1 MIPPVSHLAE
11 EIKRSG
17 CYKHFFQY
25 EKATIK
31 CELNSLR
38 IHFLEQCKRSELIPR
53 FLKFRIPTNGCFD
66 NKSVREFQLKL
77 LHKELVRA
85 KENFQSTEE
94 NVNNRKAKLLSH
106 LPTELIPPVEDH
118 IGRSRTKTRME
129 RKAVHEKKLSN
140 LSKEQEQPLF
150 NVQNTVVTC
159 DLEKQPPGY
168 VLDTLSL
175 GPKNAT
181 LDRFNPKDILAELDD
196 LLRFC
201 KRNSVLN
208 DTITDINIKTLTYIK
223 KCKKMKTPRH
233 LMLTRKYL
241 NDNKLLAVPFD
252 KGIGFCIMKIDKYQE
267 KLDAILNL
275 SQFEGIPT
283 MKRKN
288 EKSPVIKE
296 EERVR
301 DALKELRNSE
311 EIDESLYEKLKPIGS
326 QPARL
331 YGLAK
336 VHKRNV
342 PVRPVL
348 SMPGSAYHKIGMQI
362 AEWLTMVPECGIN
375 TSSKKIA
382 DSLKDV
388 KLEENEEIVSF
399 DVTSLYTNV
408 PLTEAIHVCADM
420 LYNGVNTAPPVS
432 KQTFIRLAELSS
444 CNVLM
449 LTHKGYVKQV
459 DGLAMGSP
467 PAPHFAN
474 GWLSK
479 YDEVIKAD
487 AKLYARYMDDI
498 IQNMPT
504 SEINQK
510 LDDINNLH
518 PSLKFTIERESD
530 GQLPFLD
537 MKILNVQGKLSSTW
551 YNKPTDTGLI
561 MNFHATAPKRYKRSV
576 VSGFVHRIHRACS
589 NWMNFHDSVEKAK
602 KVLENN
608 QYPPA
613 FYNPIIE
620 DTITRLI
627 NSNEEKERG
636 EQKNADKD
644 DNLQKKMIFIQ
655 YRGKVT
661 EDYAR
666 ALHRIN
672 APATIVMTLR
682 KLKTAMPSLKPKV
695 EMSLRAGVVYQ
706 ITCPCCGASY
716 VGQSRRHLIARFREH
731 VRPKGTMGKHLSEC
745 EGAPATITLEGNCK
759 ILAASMRDSESYLLT
774 LEALWIDELKPA
786 LNTKDEFRSKVLTI
800 KL

>member
-1 MIPPVSHLAE
+1 M
-11 EIKRSG
+11 
-17 CYKHFFQY
+17 
-25 EKATIK
+25 
-31 CELNSLR
+31 
-38 IHFLEQCKRSELIPR
+38 
-53 FLKFRIPTNGCFD
+53 
-66 NKSVREFQLKL
+66 KL

-85 KENFQSTEE
+85 KENLQSTEE
-94 NVNNRKAKLLSH
+94 NVNNRKAALLNQ
-106 LPTELIPPVEDH
+106 LPSELISPMEEHV
-118 IGRSRTKTRME
+118 GCSRTKIRTE
-129 RKAVHEKKLSN
+129 RKAVHDKKLTN

-201 KRNSVLN
+201 KRSSVQN

-241 NDNKLLAVPFD
+241 NDNRLLAVPFD
-252 KGIGFCIMKIDKYQE
+252 KGICFCIIKVEKYQE

-275 SQFEGIPT
+275 SQFEEVPIK
-283 MKRKN
+283 KRKN

-296 EERVR
+296 EERIR
-301 DALKELRNSE
+301 DALKELKESE
-311 EIDESLYEKLKPIGS
+311 EIDEYLFDKLKPIGS

-331 YGLAK
+331 YGMAK
-336 VHKRNV
+336 VHKKKI

-348 SMPGSAYHKIGMQI
+348 SMPGSAYHKIGMQV

-382 DSLKDV
+382 DSLNDI
-388 KLEENEEIVSF
+388 KLGADEEIVSF

-408 PLTEAIHVCADM
+408 PLTEAIHTCADM
-420 LYNGVNTAPPVS
+420 LYNGINTAPPVS

-479 YDEVIKAD
+479 YDNTIKSD

-498 IQNMPT
+498 IQNMPKN
-504 SEINQK
+504 EINQK
-510 LDDINNLH
+510 LEDINNLH
-518 PSLKFTIERESD
+518 PALKFTIERESE

-537 MKILNVQGKLSSTW
+537 MKILNVQGQLSSTW

-589 NWMNFHDSVEKAK
+589 NWVNFHDSLEKAK

-627 NSNEEKERG
+627 NSSEEEEKKKKSNVE
-636 EQKNADKD
+636 KD
-644 DNLQKKMIFIQ
+644 DTQEKKLIFIQ

-672 APATIVMTLR
+672 APATMVMTLR

-695 EMSLRAGVVYQ
+695 EMALRAGVVYQ
-706 ITCPCCGASY
+706 ITCSSCKASY
-716 VGQSRRHLIARFREH
+716 VGQSRRHLTARFREH
-731 VRPKGTMGKHLSEC
+731 VRPKGTIAKHLMEC
-745 EGAPATITLEGNCK
+745 PGAPATLTLEESCT
-759 ILAASMRDSESYLLT
+759 ILAASMKENESHLLT
-774 LEALWIDELKPA
+774 LEALWIDELKPT
-786 LNTKDEFRSKVLTI
+786 LNTKDEFRSKTLTI